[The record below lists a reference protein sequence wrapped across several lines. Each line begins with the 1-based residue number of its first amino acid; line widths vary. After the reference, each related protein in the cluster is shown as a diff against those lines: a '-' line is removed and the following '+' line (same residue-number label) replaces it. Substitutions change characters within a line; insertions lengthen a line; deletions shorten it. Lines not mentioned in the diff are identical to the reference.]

1 MASQKMTKSKVGDVI
16 HVNNVNQRLTKD
28 DRGIPSSDFRLLINN
43 YYSDNNLKETGLI
56 NVIVITW

>member
-28 DRGIPSSDFRLLINN
+28 DRGIPFSDFRLFIKN
-43 YYSDNNLKETGLI
+43 YYSDNNLKEKGLI

>member
-16 HVNNVNQRLTKD
+16 HVNNVNQRLTKY
-28 DRGIPSSDFRLLINN
+28 DRGIPSSDFRLFIKN
-43 YYSDNNLKETGLI
+43 YYSDNNLKEKGLI